1 MKNFKDS
8 KDLYKII
15 CFDLLKNGKTTS
27 ITARAFI
34 KSTVD
39 DGGFRTLD
47 NQARKELGIPHILK
61 FKNQNNEKY

>member
-27 ITARAFI
+27 ITACAFI